1 MEVTINNIQ
10 RVEDRVL
17 RQIYPVVDTIQW
29 KTVHLV
35 IVLVLPF

>member
-10 RVEDRVL
+10 RVKNRVL
-17 RQIYPVVDTIQW
+17 KQIYPVVDNIQW
-29 KTVHLV
+29 KTVHMV